1 MKTSKCILA
10 VVVAA
15 ALLIAAASAQTVC
28 KCSKQKVFGGCT
40 VLTSNGDGTCNSE
53 LVSPC
58 SPCACDADGSLEC
71 EVAMGSA
78 YAFTVA
84 PACESVETSYAICP
98 ETPVIE
104 QESEQQLK
112 KAEFQRI

>member
-28 KCSKQKVFGGCT
+28 KCSRQKVFGCT
-40 VLTSNGDGTCNSE
+40 VLFPNSKTTCDSE

-58 SPCACDADGSLEC
+58 APCACDPDGKLEC